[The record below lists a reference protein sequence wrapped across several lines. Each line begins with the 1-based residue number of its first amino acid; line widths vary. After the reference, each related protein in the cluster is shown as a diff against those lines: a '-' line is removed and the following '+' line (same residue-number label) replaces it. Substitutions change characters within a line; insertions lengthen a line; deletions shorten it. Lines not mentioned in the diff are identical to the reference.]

1 MHGALEK
8 WAEQGLKG
16 TVRRHLLASLEAV
29 PLGCWPFPPV
39 IPVASSIRI
48 TLTPPPEARLSSPH
62 VGLLK
67 WHWVPRSCRL
77 WKSTTYPAQT
87 HLGNAMW
94 YAPFEF
100 LLAQETV
107 LHWFICWVHSESI
120 HWQLCAWHAKY
131 WVPVRCWVAVP
142 ALRRLPEQWEIQ
154 ACGWWP
160 LSRHTLLRSYYL
172 SNSRLS
178 GLCGLY
184 HLTPQQPRK

>member
-1 MHGALEK
+1 MFSKIAKSTRCPREVGRTGAK
-8 WAEQGLKG
+8 GHCAEAPAGLPG
-16 TVRRHLLASLEAV
+16 SCPSRMLALPSHNTC
-29 PLGCWPFPPV
+29 G
-39 IPVASSIRI
+39 SSIRI

-77 WKSTTYPAQT
+77 WKATTYPAQT
-87 HLGNAMW
+87 HLGNATW
-94 YAPFEF
+94 YVPFEF

-172 SNSRLS
+172 SN
-178 GLCGLY
+178 
-184 HLTPQQPRK
+184 